1 MLPTR
6 FINTIIITLALGGL
20 SGCKSVETVPFVEVE
35 RYMGLWYQISA
46 NETSFNQG
54 LVGVTAEY
62 TLLEDGSVQVYNRG
76 FEGSLEGPIDEIL
89 GNAVVVDEETNSRL
103 KVSFPGVPNFPFAN
117 YLIVILEEENYS
129 YAVVTDP
136 LKYTLFVLSRTPQM
150 NDATYAAILA
160 ELEEMGINTEKLLL
174 TEQPIF
180 M

>member
-1 MLPTR
+1 MKFWATQ
-6 FINTIIITLALGGL
+6 
-20 SGCKSVETVPFVEVE
+20 
-35 RYMGLWYQISA
+35 LW
-46 NETSFNQG
+46 
-54 LVGVTAEY
+54 LMKK
-62 TLLEDGSVQVYNRG
+62 
-76 FEGSLEGPIDEIL
+76 PIP
-89 GNAVVVDEETNSRL
+89 V

>member
-46 NETSFNQG
+46 YETSFNQG

-62 TLLEDGSVQVYNRG
+62 TLLEDGSVPVYNRG

>member
-1 MLPTR
+1 M
-6 FINTIIITLALGGL
+6 
-20 SGCKSVETVPFVEVE
+20 
-35 RYMGLWYQISA
+35 
-46 NETSFNQG
+46 
-54 LVGVTAEY
+54 GVTAEY

>member
-46 NETSFNQG
+46 YETSFNQG